1 MKLVI
6 VTNEA
11 IDDAPRYH
19 RGNRVLVGLVVM
31 NIFIYLLTKV
41 YYVWRN
47 SRRDEKWNSMSAE
60 QKAHYL
66 ETTTDEGNKRLD
78 FRLAH

>member
-31 NIFIYLLTKV
+31 NMFIYLLTKA

-47 SRRDEKWNSMSAE
+47 ARRDEKWNSMTAE